1 MANVN
6 NLDIEFVHTEPAKG
20 VSDDYKLINKLG
32 LVPSFVG
39 ADNFT
44 LTESIAIAIYRK
56 SRRFSWTSLGTTP
69 PNHNPRNHAM
79 MRNIINYSYPCL
91 KITVE
96 TLFTL

>member
-44 LTESIAIAIYRK
+44 LNESIAIAIYRK
-56 SRRFSWTSLGTTP
+56 SLEYLLQQPRSSPSTCNDEKYYQLQLSLSED
-69 PNHNPRNHAM
+69 
-79 MRNIINYSYPCL
+79 YC
-91 KITVE
+91 
-96 TLFTL
+96 

>member
-44 LTESIAIAIYRK
+44 LTECIAIAIYRK
-56 SRRFSWTSLGTTP
+56 SAACSLERPRPSRRICNDEKYYQLQLSLSED
-69 PNHNPRNHAM
+69 
-79 MRNIINYSYPCL
+79 YC
-91 KITVE
+91 
-96 TLFTL
+96 

>member
-1 MANVN
+1 VANVN

-56 SRRFSWTSLGTTP
+56 SHRSIWTPQCNTTESRHSQCNDEKYYQLQLSLSED
-69 PNHNPRNHAM
+69 
-79 MRNIINYSYPCL
+79 YC
-91 KITVE
+91 
-96 TLFTL
+96 

>member
-44 LTESIAIAIYRK
+44 LTECIAIAIYRK
-56 SRRFSWTSLGTTP
+56 SPAHSLAHP
-69 PNHNPRNHAM
+69 PPSRSTCNDEK
-79 MRNIINYSYPCL
+79 YYQLQLSLSEDYC
-91 KITVE
+91 
-96 TLFTL
+96 